1 MSSSNIISPSYK
13 KPIIMALTV
22 QVLVALLSGL
32 ILDGGTVARIC
43 GIALVAYW
51 GGVAVLIWRR
61 PQNPTKV
68 DLALIQLGYFLV
80 IVLAWFLVFGIW
92 KMRGQ

>member
-13 KPIIMALTV
+13 RPITVALIA
-22 QVLVALLSGL
+22 QVLTALLSSL

-68 DLALIQLGYFLV
+68 DLALIQLGYFL
-80 IVLAWFLVFGIW
+80 IIGLAWFLVLGIW
-92 KMRGQ
+92 KMRGV

>member
-1 MSSSNIISPSYK
+1 MSNSNIISPSYK
-13 KPIIMALTV
+13 RPITVALIA
-22 QVLVALLSGL
+22 QVLTALLSSL

-68 DLALIQLGYFLV
+68 DLALIQLGYFL
-80 IVLAWFLVFGIW
+80 IIGLAWFLVLGIW
-92 KMRGQ
+92 KMRGV